1 MLSYK
6 QSRRREDDLAI
17 VNAGL
22 RVLMIPAMEEGVN
35 ESDGGWRI
43 GECNLVYG
51 GMNYK
56 TVMAI
61 ETQQKLIGR
70 FVARFKIAMFA
81 KLYPCV
87 YMYGTTFS
95 HTYTILFREW
105 NEATLQEATRLL
117 SEELQLSSDAPGGM
131 PEYRMSLVTSFFF
144 KFYLTVSHLLI
155 PQSLPQDL
163 HSVTHT
169 FHRSITCVYSN
180 H

>member
-22 RVLMIPAMEEGVN
+22 RVLMIPAMEEVVN
-35 ESDGGWRI
+35 ESDGGWTI

-70 FVARFKIAMFA
+70 FVARFKIAMFCMA
-81 KLYPCV
+81 LHFP
-87 YMYGTTFS
+87 
-95 HTYTILFREW
+95 ILIQYCLESGM
-105 NEATLQEATRLL
+105 RLHYRRQL
-117 SEELQLSSDAPGGM
+117 VFYQKSFNCHQMLPEECQSIVCHWSPLSS
-131 PEYRMSLVTSFFF
+131 SS
-144 KFYLTVSHLLI
+144 
-155 PQSLPQDL
+155 
-163 HSVTHT
+163 
-169 FHRSITCVYSN
+169 SI
-180 H
+180 

>member
-22 RVLMIPAMEEGVN
+22 RVLMIPN
-35 ESDGGWRI
+35 ETGGGWRI

-56 TVMAI
+56 TVMAV

-70 FVARFKIAMFA
+70 FVARYKIAMFA

-87 YMYGTTFS
+87 YVWHCIF
-95 HTYTILFREW
+95 
-105 NEATLQEATRLL
+105 
-117 SEELQLSSDAPGGM
+117 P
-131 PEYRMSLVTSFFF
+131 
-144 KFYLTVSHLLI
+144 YLYNTV
-155 PQSLPQDL
+155 
-163 HSVTHT
+163 
-169 FHRSITCVYSN
+169 
-180 H
+180 